1 MKDNVKNIFKLII
14 SFVLFFN
21 LSLVIAYIFK
31 LVGINYSDF
40 NYIDYACLNT
50 FIELIMFVVVLLFYK
65 KYLKK
70 DLVLFKLNK
79 KDYIKKIISYFL
91 IFLVVKYGVALF
103 SSLLL
108 VMLGSDLVTSENQE
122 TVVTLAK
129 TLPFMM
135 MISTSLLAPFV
146 EEGIF
151 RLGIRKVINNKYLF
165 ILVSGLIFGFMHI
178 FPTELPL
185 YVALIESLNYVTMGL
200 LLAYIYNETDNIYVV
215 VIIHALNNLLSMLMI
230 LATM

>member
-21 LSLVIAYIFK
+21 ISLVITYIFK

-91 IFLVVKYGVALF
+91 IFLIVKYGVALF

-122 TVVTLAK
+122 SVVTLAK

>member
-21 LSLVIAYIFK
+21 ISLVITYIFK

-122 TVVTLAK
+122 AVVNLAK

-215 VIIHALNNLLSMLMI
+215 IIIHALNNLLSMLMI

>member
-50 FIELIMFVVVLLFYK
+50 FIELIMFVVVILFYK

-79 KDYIKKIISYFL
+79 KDYIKKIVSYFL
-91 IFLVVKYGVALF
+91 IFLVVKYGVAIF

-122 TVVTLAK
+122 AVVNLAK
-129 TLPFMM
+129 KLPFMM

>member
-70 DLVLFKLNK
+70 DLVLFKLT
-79 KDYIKKIISYFL
+79 
-91 IFLVVKYGVALF
+91 F
-103 SSLLL
+103 SFKL
-108 VMLGSDLVTSENQE
+108 
-122 TVVTLAK
+122 
-129 TLPFMM
+129 
-135 MISTSLLAPFV
+135 
-146 EEGIF
+146 
-151 RLGIRKVINNKYLF
+151 
-165 ILVSGLIFGFMHI
+165 
-178 FPTELPL
+178 
-185 YVALIESLNYVTMGL
+185 
-200 LLAYIYNETDNIYVV
+200 
-215 VIIHALNNLLSMLMI
+215 
-230 LATM
+230 

>member
-122 TVVTLAK
+122 AVVNLAK

>member
-91 IFLVVKYGVALF
+91 IFLIVKYGVALF

>member
-1 MKDNVKNIFKLII
+1 MRDNVKNIFKLII

-21 LSLVIAYIFK
+21 ISLVITYIFK

-40 NYIDYACLNT
+40 NYSDYACLNT

-91 IFLVVKYGVALF
+91 IFLVIKYGVALF

-151 RLGIRKVINNKYLF
+151 RLGIKKVINNKYLF

>member
-50 FIELIMFVVVLLFYK
+50 FIELIMFVVVILFYK

-122 TVVTLAK
+122 SVVTLAK

-230 LATM
+230 LATI

>member
-21 LSLVIAYIFK
+21 ISLVITYIFK

-91 IFLVVKYGVALF
+91 IFLIVKYGVALF

-122 TVVTLAK
+122 SVVTLAK

-215 VIIHALNNLLSMLMI
+215 IIIHALNNLLSMLMI

>member
-91 IFLVVKYGVALF
+91 IFLVVKYGVTLF

-151 RLGIRKVINNKYLF
+151 RLGIKKVINNKYLF

-215 VIIHALNNLLSMLMI
+215 VIIHALNNLISMLMI

>member
-1 MKDNVKNIFKLII
+1 MKENGKNIIKLII
-14 SFVLFFN
+14 SFILFFN

-31 LVGINYSDF
+31 LLGINYSEF
-40 NYIDYACLNT
+40 NYTDYAYLNVLL
-50 FIELIMFVVVLLFYK
+50 ELIMFVVILFLYK
-65 KYLKK
+65 KYFKK

-79 KDYIKKIISYFL
+79 KDYIKKIISYFV
-91 IFLVVKYGVALF
+91 IFMVIKYGVAIF
-103 SSLLL
+103 SSILL

-122 TVVTLAK
+122 TVVSLAK
-129 TLPFMM
+129 SMPFMM
-135 MISTSLLAPFV
+135 MISTGLLAPFV

-151 RLGIRKVINNKYLF
+151 RLGIKKVINNKYLF

-200 LLAYIYNETDNIYVV
+200 VLAYIYNETDNIYVTIAV
-215 VIIHALNNLLSMLMI
+215 HALNNLLSMLVI
-230 LATM
+230 LATI

>member
-21 LSLVIAYIFK
+21 ISLVITYIFK

-178 FPTELPL
+178 FPTELPI

>member
-1 MKDNVKNIFKLII
+1 MKDNVKPIIKLII
-14 SFVLFFN
+14 RIVLFFN

-31 LVGINYSDF
+31 LVGINYNYF
-40 NYIDYACLNT
+40 NYFDYACLNT

-129 TLPFMM
+129 TMPFMM

-151 RLGIRKVINNKYLF
+151 RLGIKKVINNKYLF
-165 ILVSGLIFGFMHI
+165 ILVSGLVFGFMHI

>member
-79 KDYIKKIISYFL
+79 KDYIKKIISYFI

-151 RLGIRKVINNKYLF
+151 RLGIKKVINNKYLF

>member
-31 LVGINYSDF
+31 LVGINYSNF

-91 IFLVVKYGVALF
+91 IFLIVKYGVALF

-151 RLGIRKVINNKYLF
+151 RLGIKKVINNKYLF

-215 VIIHALNNLLSMLMI
+215 VIIHALNNLFSMLMI
-230 LATM
+230 LASM

>member
-21 LSLVIAYIFK
+21 LSLVIVYIFK

-91 IFLVVKYGVALF
+91 IFLVVKYGIALF

-122 TVVTLAK
+122 AVVNLAK

-151 RLGIRKVINNKYLF
+151 RLGIKKVINNKYLF

-178 FPTELPL
+178 FPTELPI

>member
-50 FIELIMFVVVLLFYK
+50 FIELIMFVVVILFYK

-79 KDYIKKIISYFL
+79 KDYINKIISYFL

-122 TVVTLAK
+122 AVVNLAK
-129 TLPFMM
+129 KLPFMM

-146 EEGIF
+146 EEEIF
-151 RLGIRKVINNKYLF
+151 RLGIKKVINNKYLF

-178 FPTELPL
+178 FPTELPI

>member
-50 FIELIMFVVVLLFYK
+50 FIELIMFVVVILFYK

-103 SSLLL
+103 SGLLL

-122 TVVTLAK
+122 AVVTLAK
-129 TLPFMM
+129 KLPFMM

>member
-1 MKDNVKNIFKLII
+1 MKENVKNIIKLII
-14 SFVLFFN
+14 SFILFFN
-21 LSLVIAYIFK
+21 LSLIIAYIFK
-31 LVGINYSDF
+31 LLGINYSEF
-40 NYIDYACLNT
+40 NYTDYAYLNT

-79 KDYIKKIISYFL
+79 KDYIKKIISYFV
-91 IFLVVKYGVALF
+91 IFMVIKYAVAMF
-103 SSLLL
+103 SSILL
-108 VMLGSDLVTSENQE
+108 VMLGSDVVSSENQE

-129 TLPFMM
+129 SMPFMM

-151 RLGIRKVINNKYLF
+151 RLGIKKVINNKYLF

-200 LLAYIYNETDNIYVV
+200 LLAYIYNETDNIYVTIAV
-215 VIIHALNNLLSMLMI
+215 HALNNLLSMLVI

>member
-31 LVGINYSDF
+31 LVGINYNDF
-40 NYIDYACLNT
+40 NYFDYACLNT

-91 IFLVVKYGVALF
+91 IFLIVKYGVALF

-151 RLGIRKVINNKYLF
+151 RLGIKKVINNKYLF

-230 LATM
+230 LATI

>member
-50 FIELIMFVVVLLFYK
+50 FIELIMFVVVILFYK

-122 TVVTLAK
+122 AVVNLAK

>member
-103 SSLLL
+103 SGLLL

-122 TVVTLAK
+122 AVVTLAK
-129 TLPFMM
+129 KLPFMM

-215 VIIHALNNLLSMLMI
+215 IIIHALNNLLSMLMI

>member
-122 TVVTLAK
+122 AVVNLAK
-129 TLPFMM
+129 KLPFMM

-151 RLGIRKVINNKYLF
+151 RLGIKKVINNKYLF

>member
-1 MKDNVKNIFKLII
+1 MKDNIKNIFKLII

-31 LVGINYSDF
+31 LVGINYSNF

-91 IFLVVKYGVALF
+91 IFLIVKYGVALF

-151 RLGIRKVINNKYLF
+151 RLGIKKVINNKYLF

>member
-31 LVGINYSDF
+31 LVGINYSNF

-79 KDYIKKIISYFL
+79 RDYIKKIISYFL
-91 IFLVVKYGVALF
+91 IFLIVKYGVALF

-151 RLGIRKVINNKYLF
+151 RLGIKKVINNKYLF

-230 LATM
+230 LDTL

>member
-91 IFLVVKYGVALF
+91 IFLVVKYGVTLF

-151 RLGIRKVINNKYLF
+151 RLGIKKVINNKYLF

-185 YVALIESLNYVTMGL
+185 YVALIESLNYVTVGL

>member
-1 MKDNVKNIFKLII
+1 MKENVKNIIKLII

-40 NYIDYACLNT
+40 NYVDYACLNT

-129 TLPFMM
+129 TMPFMM

-151 RLGIRKVINNKYLF
+151 RLGIKKVINNKYLF

>member
-31 LVGINYSDF
+31 LVGINFSDF

-91 IFLVVKYGVALF
+91 IFLIVKYGVALF

-108 VMLGSDLVTSENQE
+108 VMLGSDLVTSENQK

-151 RLGIRKVINNKYLF
+151 RLGIKKVINNKYLF

>member
-21 LSLVIAYIFK
+21 LSLVIACIFK

-50 FIELIMFVVVLLFYK
+50 FIELIMFVVVILFYK

-151 RLGIRKVINNKYLF
+151 RLGIKKVINNKYLF

-178 FPTELPL
+178 FPTELPI

>member
-1 MKDNVKNIFKLII
+1 MKDNVKNIIKLII

-31 LVGINYSDF
+31 LVGINYNDF
-40 NYIDYACLNT
+40 NYFDYACLNT

-91 IFLVVKYGVALF
+91 IFLVVKYGVALL

-129 TLPFMM
+129 TMPFMM

-151 RLGIRKVINNKYLF
+151 RLGIKKVINNKYLF
-165 ILVSGLIFGFMHI
+165 ILVSGLVFGFMHI

>member
-21 LSLVIAYIFK
+21 LSLVIACIFK

-103 SSLLL
+103 SGLLL

-122 TVVTLAK
+122 AVVNLAK

-151 RLGIRKVINNKYLF
+151 RLGIKKVINNKYLF

-178 FPTELPL
+178 FPTELPI

>member
-21 LSLVIAYIFK
+21 LSLVIACIFK

-50 FIELIMFVVVLLFYK
+50 FIELIMFVVVILFYK

-122 TVVTLAK
+122 AVVNLAK

>member
-21 LSLVIAYIFK
+21 ISLVITYIFK

-103 SSLLL
+103 SGLLL

-122 TVVTLAK
+122 AVVNLAK

-215 VIIHALNNLLSMLMI
+215 IIIHALNNLLSMLMI

>member
-31 LVGINYSDF
+31 LVGINYSNF

-122 TVVTLAK
+122 SVVTLAK

>member
-21 LSLVIAYIFK
+21 LSLVITYIFK

-103 SSLLL
+103 SGLLL

-122 TVVTLAK
+122 AVVNLAK

-215 VIIHALNNLLSMLMI
+215 IIIHALNNLLSMLMI

>member
-1 MKDNVKNIFKLII
+1 MKENVKNIIKLII
-14 SFVLFFN
+14 SFILFFN

-31 LVGINYSDF
+31 LIGINSSDF
-40 NYIDYACLNT
+40 NYTDYACLNT
-50 FIELIMFVVVLLFYK
+50 FVELIMFVAVLLFYK
-65 KYLKK
+65 KYFKK

-79 KDYIKKIISYFL
+79 KDYIKKIISYFI
-91 IFLVVKYGVALF
+91 IFIVVKYGVAIF

-108 VMLGSDLVTSENQE
+108 VMLGSDVVSSENQE
-122 TVVTLAK
+122 TVVTLSK
-129 TLPFMM
+129 SMPFMM

-151 RLGIRKVINNKYLF
+151 RLGIKKVINNKYLF

-200 LLAYIYNETDNIYVV
+200 LLAYIYNETDNIYVTIAV
-215 VIIHALNNLLSMLMI
+215 HALNNLLSMLVI

>member
-31 LVGINYSDF
+31 LVGINYSNF

-91 IFLVVKYGVALF
+91 IFLIVKYGVALF

-200 LLAYIYNETDNIYVV
+200 LLAYIYNETDNIYIV